1 MRDRLIEKLNRAL
14 DTDHD
19 LIEYKL
25 LKATHTMILPDQ
37 AGVFSGNVTALS
49 MMCELL
55 EIDIIHPVYEDNNII
70 QYFE

>member
-1 MRDRLIEKLNRAL
+1 MRKRLIEKLNRAL
-14 DTDHD
+14 ETDHD

-25 LKATHTMILPDQ
+25 LKTTHTMILPDQ

-55 EIDIIHPVYEDNNII
+55 EIDIIYPDYEGDVI
-70 QYFE
+70 QRFY